1 MCFINIECIYFK
13 KEIPPIIQIF
23 VIIDSYTMVF
33 LWGIF
38 CVVSRFIKALNNTKL
53 CFNHAYH
60 LNVKFKFV
68 YLMIIF
74 YHNLLGKARVR
85 GLRCFLPQ
93 AVAIWGRV
101 QYNIDRL
108 L

>member
-23 VIIDSYTMVF
+23 VIIDGYTMVF

-60 LNVKFKFV
+60 LIVKFKFV
-68 YLMIIF
+68 
-74 YHNLLGKARVR
+74 LLAREC
-85 GLRCFLPQ
+85 LRLPCVKG
-93 AVAIWGRV
+93 AVSEA
-101 QYNIDRL
+101 D
-108 L
+108 

>member
-23 VIIDSYTMVF
+23 VIIDGYTMVF

-60 LNVKFKFV
+60 LIVKFKFV
-68 YLMIIF
+68 YLVIYII
-74 YHNLLGKARVR
+74 RS
-85 GLRCFLPQ
+85 RCKE
-93 AVAIWGRV
+93 IK
-101 QYNIDRL
+101 
-108 L
+108 